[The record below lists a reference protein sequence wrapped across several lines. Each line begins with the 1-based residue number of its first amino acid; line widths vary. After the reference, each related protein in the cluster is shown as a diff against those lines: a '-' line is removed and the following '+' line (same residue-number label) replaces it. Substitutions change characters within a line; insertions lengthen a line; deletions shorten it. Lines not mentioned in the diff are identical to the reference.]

1 MDSKDLEQTVID
13 LTDQINTLE
22 IKLLIL
28 DNFFKEVRD
37 LTLNHDVNMRGVAIV
52 YPSKLGVALEK
63 VDKDW
68 WKEV

>member
-1 MDSKDLEQTVID
+1 MLEQTVID

-37 LTLNHDVNMRGVAIV
+37 LTLNHDELDDAAVV
-52 YPSKLGVALEK
+52 YPSKLGVALGK
-63 VDKDW
+63 VNKDW

>member
-1 MDSKDLEQTVID
+1 MLEQTVID

-37 LTLNHDVNMRGVAIV
+37 LTLNHDELDDAAVV

-63 VDKDW
+63 VNKDW